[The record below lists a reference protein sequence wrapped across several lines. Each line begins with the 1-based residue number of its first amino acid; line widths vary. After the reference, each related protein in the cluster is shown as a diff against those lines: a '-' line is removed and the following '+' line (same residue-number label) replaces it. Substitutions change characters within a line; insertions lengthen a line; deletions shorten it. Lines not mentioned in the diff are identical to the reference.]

1 MTQRED
7 GLTQRKSL
15 LRVCSGDRLVQA
27 MGRQLHSF
35 AKQESLPPTAPTP
48 KDLQQLRL
56 DFLLVMLFR
65 GNDYLPALVSGHDPA
80 DLWTQYL
87 RWRQSEFGAAGIVHM
102 ENVGE
107 EEEGVVLTPGQLS
120 AFLQAQGS
128 GWLPARLSG
137 VVPKHGVALYLEAL
151 LWCLETYCTGRC
163 PDCQRRFPGY
173 LKEFASASVMVEEIP
188 TLPPEC
194 FKARH
199 RDVPPLSALCCALA
213 VLPVADAKRVVLP
226 AQPALAP
233 LLQEGGLLGEV
244 AKLESCKECR
254 RLTAALVGGPVT
266 GKRAAKQRKALEV
279 HKRQHQDVDA
289 VSLEALD
296 AEVRRLCAA
305 DAVSP
310 SETTPAVTE
319 PKAADAATE
328 LAPAPKKRTGKNKRK
343 RS

>member
-1 MTQRED
+1 M
-7 GLTQRKSL
+7 
-15 LRVCSGDRLVQA
+15 
-27 MGRQLHSF
+27 
-35 AKQESLPPTAPTP
+35 
-48 KDLQQLRL
+48 
-56 DFLLVMLFR
+56 
-65 GNDYLPALVSGHDPA
+65 
-80 DLWTQYL
+80 
-87 RWRQSEFGAAGIVHM
+87 
-102 ENVGE
+102 
-107 EEEGVVLTPGQLS
+107 
-120 AFLQAQGS
+120 
-128 GWLPARLSG
+128 
-137 VVPKHGVALYLEAL
+137 
-151 LWCLETYCTGRC
+151 
-163 PDCQRRFPGY
+163 
-173 LKEFASASVMVEEIP
+173 
-188 TLPPEC
+188 
-194 FKARH
+194 
-199 RDVPPLSALCCALA
+199 
-213 VLPVADAKRVVLP
+213 ADAKRVVLP